1 MADTWRIHG
10 GFMRMGLQKFIR
22 GAKGAVTYEVNKKK
36 EKIRFVIYIEKDF
49 FFNCDV
55 IVKQNLKKRPANHY
69 SAQYR
74 QKDLEESSQI
84 EESIRQRAAE
94 AESTCQELRKALE
107 EENVIA
113 HALREVSRESVLCF
127 VYWYSIQ

>member
-1 MADTWRIHG
+1 MKLT
-10 GFMRMGLQKFIR
+10 
-22 GAKGAVTYEVNKKK
+22 KKR
-36 EKIRFVIYIEKDF
+36 ENSLRNEKDF
-49 FFNCDV
+49 FFNSDV